1 MKNFKTLLL
10 SIELHKQCRKL
21 VVPSYLKD
29 QLLRSSSSVALN
41 LSEGKGRRTFKEQK
55 RFFDIAFSDGTPKKA
70 FLTACVVGTIL
81 TTINHGDV
89 ILVGDF
95 PPLTK
100 VILTYCV
107 PFCVTTWGA
116 YLGKKAKII
125 QQEKIEE
132 LCGR

>member
-1 MKNFKTLLL
+1 MTNRHST
-10 SIELHKQCRKL
+10 
-21 VVPSYLKD
+21 
-29 QLLRSSSSVALN
+29 
-41 LSEGKGRRTFKEQK
+41 
-55 RFFDIAFSDGTPKKA
+55 RFFDIAFSVGTPKKA